1 MDKGNS
7 YTATARCVLELQTGI
22 FIQLVQ
28 YLRVDSAYLKY
39 SAVNIAPAVCF
50 FISNIFLMQFLKAIL
65 RISFLFFFCW
75 IGLFVGAQTETG
87 LTKYEND
94 KYRFS
99 FSYPSQYLV
108 ELVNDDEWIIRNTD
122 HSWAIGFKIMH
133 LEGRNYESYVKSLST
148 SLFSALA
155 SGYGLSATFD
165 GTPERNP
172 YGRYMIGGFEFDLY
186 IVSAMGSGTDIE
198 KLTNSWNLYLNIFK
212 KTSQASFVPDGIMIY
227 DFRQPFDNDGHKL
240 TKQVINSFE
249 KTVVF
254 KEAIVTKPVVTTV
267 AKKKPVTITPVV
279 KKPIAPKP
287 STFNGT
293 SKAPAKLTSVTIGK
307 QTWMVKNLDVATY
320 RNGDPIPNVTDN
332 TAWSELTTG
341 AYCYYNNDSAT
352 YAVKYGKIYNWYA
365 VNDPRGLAP
374 AGWHIPSDDEWT
386 TLINYL
392 GGEKVAGRKMKEKGA
407 THWSG
412 LPGGWR
418 SYDGTFH
425 DVKIFS
431 YWWSSKEINTSYAW
445 HLGLYFNG
453 GFPTLDDAFLIYGSY
468 VRCLRD

>member
-1 MDKGNS
+1 
-7 YTATARCVLELQTGI
+7 
-22 FIQLVQ
+22 
-28 YLRVDSAYLKY
+28 
-39 SAVNIAPAVCF
+39 
-50 FISNIFLMQFLKAIL
+50 MQFFKAIL

-75 IGLFVGAQTETG
+75 IGLFAGAQTETG

-108 ELVNDDEWIIRNTD
+108 ELVNDDEWVIRNTD

-133 LEGRNYESYVKSLST
+133 LEGKTYESYVKSLST
-148 SLFSALA
+148 SLFSDFA
-155 SGYGLSATFD
+155 SGYGLSATFN

-186 IVSAMGSGTDIE
+186 IASALGSGTDLE
-198 KLTNSWNLYLNIFK
+198 KLSNSWNLYLNIFR
-212 KTSQASFVPDGIMIY
+212 KTSQASFVPDGIIIY

-240 TKQVINSFE
+240 LKQVINSFE

-287 STFNGT
+287 STQSQF
-293 SKAPAKLTSVTIGK
+293 KVKSVKIGK
-307 QTWMVKNLDVATY
+307 QTWMVKNLDVSTY
-320 RNGDPIPNVTDN
+320 RNGEPIPNVTN
-332 TAWSELTTG
+332 GAAWGALTTG

-352 YAVKYGKIYNWYA
+352 YAATYGKLYNWYA

-374 AGWHIPSDDEWT
+374 AGWHLPSDDDWT
-386 TLINYL
+386 EIETSL
-392 GGEKVAGRKMKEKGA
+392 GGKTFAGNKMKEKGTLHWNSPNTGA
-407 THWSG
+407 TNSSG
-412 LPGGWR
+412 FKALPSGYR
-418 SYDGTFH
+418 DSDGTFYE
-425 DVKIFS
+425 VS
-431 YWWSSKEINTSYAW
+431 LNGYWWSSTEESAAYA
-445 HLGLYFNG
+445 LYRYLDYRNG
-453 GFPTLDDAFLIYGSY
+453 KIYRPGCLKDKSLS
-468 VRCLRD
+468 VRCLMD